1 MDQMSTEMSRMG
13 CQYEYMMRMSQPG
26 SPCPDDNTIKAVVR
40 YHDYMMTEYVQEME
54 MCSGMDRMS
63 NALVSTYYLLYVNY
77 THTCTHVCKQ
87 NLHLL
92 LYTYTH
98 NQTSKTRPPVH

>member
-40 YHDYMMTEYVQEME
+40 YHDYMMTEYVQKME
-54 MCSGMDRMS
+54 MCSGMDSMS
-63 NALVSTYYLLYVNY
+63 NALVSIYLCVLTTPHYM
-77 THTCTHVCKQ
+77 HTCMQ
-87 NLHLL
+87 AEP
-92 LYTYTH
+92 
-98 NQTSKTRPPVH
+98 SSAA

>member
-26 SPCPDDNTIKAVVR
+26 SPCPDDRTIKAVVR

-54 MCSGMDRMS
+54 MCSGMDHMS
-63 NALVSTYYLLYVNY
+63 NAMVSMHGY
-77 THTCTHVCKQ
+77 
-87 NLHLL
+87 
-92 LYTYTH
+92 
-98 NQTSKTRPPVH
+98 